1 MNDKTQSPFIS
12 IVIPARNA
20 QRTLKDCLNSLEQL
34 NYPKE
39 RMEILLVDG
48 LSTDNT
54 REIAALYDLTIVD
67 NPKSRTERVSTVG
80 LHTQKGNW
88 SLMRMQIVLLTKT
101 GSKTASSILRLIHK
115 SPVSPDRFIFLRNR
129 ARLPKQLLSCSH
141 SLRLWAN
148 RATKRRSKR

>member
-1 MNDKTQSPFIS
+1 MNNKTQFPFIS

-20 QRTLKDCLNSLEQL
+20 QRTLKDCLDSLKHL

-67 NPKSRTERVSTVG
+67 NP
-80 LHTQKGNW
+80 QK
-88 SLMRMQIVLLTKT
+88 
-101 GSKTASSILRLIHK
+101 
-115 SPVSPDRFIFLRNR
+115 
-129 ARLPKQLLSCSH
+129 
-141 SLRLWAN
+141 
-148 RATKRRSKR
+148 